1 MKLLCGE
8 DQPLVRLG
16 LRQALLGSGPELIGI
31 AHERDELLERARE
44 HRPEVVL
51 VNHRLLRPD
60 APAIVAA
67 LAEDAAA
74 VLIFAER
81 DRVRRT
87 FPLVAAGASGVVRA
101 EADADELRSCIE
113 RAAAG
118 RVVLHEDMREPY
130 YETTRRPHQ
139 RLSPRELEVLVL
151 VGRGA
156 SNPEI
161 AETLYVGMGTVKQ
174 HLQRAFTKLRVSD
187 RSAAVLRAVQLGLI
201 DAEALQLESV

>member
-16 LRQALLGSGPELIGI
+16 LRQALLGSGAELIGI
-31 AHERDELLERARE
+31 VRERDELLAGARE
-44 HRPEVVL
+44 HRPDVVL

-67 LAEDAAA
+67 IARHAGA
-74 VLIFAER
+74 VLILAER
-81 DRVRRT
+81 DRVQRT
-87 FPLVAAGASGVVRA
+87 LPLVAAGAAGVVRA
-101 EADADELRSCIE
+101 EADSDELRSSVE
-113 RAAAG
+113 RAAG
-118 RVVLHEDMREPY
+118 GHVVLHETMQQPFF
-130 YETTRRPHQ
+130 ETTRRPHQ

-156 SNPEI
+156 SNPAI
-161 AETLYVGMGTVKQ
+161 AQALHLSMGTVKQ
-174 HLQRAFTKLRVSD
+174 HLERAFAKLRVSD

-201 DAEALQLESV
+201 DAESLQLESV